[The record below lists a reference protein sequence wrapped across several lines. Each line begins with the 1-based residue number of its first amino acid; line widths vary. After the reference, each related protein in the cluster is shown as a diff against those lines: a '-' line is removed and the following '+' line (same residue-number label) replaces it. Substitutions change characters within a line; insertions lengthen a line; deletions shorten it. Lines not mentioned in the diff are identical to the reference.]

1 MSSEVFEISISSS
14 YRYFFIQIYDG
25 PNAAS
30 KLIGTYCSSEQL
42 IQMESTS
49 HTVFIRLVT
58 DVSNQGRGF
67 ELKFNASKKYI
78 LFKLEEKK
86 NSCQTMDTK

>member
-1 MSSEVFEISISSS
+1 
-14 YRYFFIQIYDG
+14 
-25 PNAAS
+25 
-30 KLIGTYCSSEQL
+30 
-42 IQMESTS
+42 MESTS

-86 NSCQTMDTK
+86 ILVKQWIQNNFCAFLDCKRQIRDLQGAIGTFFSKLNSKKN